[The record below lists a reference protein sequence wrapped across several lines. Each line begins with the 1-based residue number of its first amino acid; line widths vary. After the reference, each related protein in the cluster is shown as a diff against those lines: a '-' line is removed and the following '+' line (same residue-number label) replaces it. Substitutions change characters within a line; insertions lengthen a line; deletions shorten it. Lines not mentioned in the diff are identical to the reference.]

1 MQDVNHDIKS
11 QNYGV
16 KLETLKKTLQGDQN
30 CNVRA
35 LLQLKT

>member
-16 KLETLKKTLQGDQN
+16 KLETLKKTYREIRI
-30 CNVRA
+30 VM
-35 LLQLKT
+35 

>member
-16 KLETLKKTLQGDQN
+16 KLEPLKKTLQGDQN
-30 CNVRA
+30 CDVM
-35 LLQLKT
+35 

>member
-16 KLETLKKTLQGDQN
+16 KLETLKKDFTGRSEL
-30 CNVRA
+30 
-35 LLQLKT
+35 

>member
-16 KLETLKKTLQGDQN
+16 KLETLKKTLQVDQN
-30 CNVRA
+30 CDVM
-35 LLQLKT
+35 